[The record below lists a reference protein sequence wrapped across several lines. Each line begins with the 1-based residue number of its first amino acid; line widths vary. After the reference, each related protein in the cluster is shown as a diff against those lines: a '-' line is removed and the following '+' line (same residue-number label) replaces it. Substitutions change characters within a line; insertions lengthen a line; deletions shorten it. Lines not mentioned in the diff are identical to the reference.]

1 MFHRERPPKTLTVQA
16 KSLEASVGFGGM
28 EELRFLSEGSTY
40 EAWVAAHSGAGEG
53 EPSAP
58 QPAST
63 ASRGIS
69 MINYNYNILFTLYGV
84 VVFLLM

>member
-1 MFHRERPPKTLTVQA
+1 MYDICIFYRERPPKTVTVQA
-16 KSLEASVGFGGM
+16 QSLEASVGFGGM

-58 QPAST
+58 QPATT
-63 ASRGIS
+63 ASRGMTIS
-69 MINYNYNILFTLYGV
+69 EF
-84 VVFLLM
+84 